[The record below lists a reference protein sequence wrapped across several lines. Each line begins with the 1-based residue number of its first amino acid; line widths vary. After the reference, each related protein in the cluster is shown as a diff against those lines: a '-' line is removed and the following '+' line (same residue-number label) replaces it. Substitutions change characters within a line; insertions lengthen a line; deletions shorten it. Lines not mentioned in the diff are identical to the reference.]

1 MREKS
6 EFSLNSNFFFLRES
20 RRNKKDR
27 TTINWIVKKRTR
39 YKKKKRKRKKKGNRA
54 TQQRRKRN
62 AEYESLDERDRRC
75 VSKNRR
81 GGKCE
86 WNPAEIE
93 ASATGDGAR
102 VATDVD
108 GSKSTR
114 VATFSFRVILP
125 PIDPRKKCIEN
136 ATYQAFTIFAL
147 ISYPGSQ
154 GFFMETVFP
163 FLYSTWY
170 ILLHYARLRTE
181 GSRSFERFPLLK
193 SRERKSVFEKIF
205 NKYIF
210 HREMNVKDEPVSR
223 IYLTN
228 VYIFKDGHVS
238 FIGTVERSRAR
249 ACWQQVKKL

>member
-20 RRNKKDR
+20 RRSKKDR

-39 YKKKKRKRKKKGNRA
+39 YKKKKRKRKKKRNRA

-154 GFFMETVFP
+154 GFFYGNGVSFSL
-163 FLYSTWY
+163 FNLIY
-170 ILLHYARLRTE
+170 IITLREITYGRLSKLRTF
-181 GSRSFERFPLLK
+181 SLLK

-205 NKYIF
+205 NKSLI
-210 HREMNVKDEPVSR
+210 VKWMWKTSQFLE
-223 IYLTN
+223 
-228 VYIFKDGHVS
+228 
-238 FIGTVERSRAR
+238 FI
-249 ACWQQVKKL
+249 

>member
-1 MREKS
+1 MSKNEQDIKRRREK
-6 EFSLNSNFFFLRES
+6 E
-20 RRNKKDR
+20 
-27 TTINWIVKKRTR
+27 
-39 YKKKKRKRKKKGNRA
+39 KKKRNRA
-54 TQQRRKRN
+54 KQQRRKRN

-136 ATYQAFTIFAL
+136 ATFTIFAL

-181 GSRSFERFPLLK
+181 GSRSFERFH
-193 SRERKSVFEKIF
+193 S
-205 NKYIF
+205 
-210 HREMNVKDEPVSR
+210 
-223 IYLTN
+223 
-228 VYIFKDGHVS
+228 
-238 FIGTVERSRAR
+238 
-249 ACWQQVKKL
+249 